1 MKINDSSQQSS
12 FFKKPLA
19 LAVSTACGL
28 AATTAIVVPME
39 AQAQVEEVL
48 VTATRRSE
56 SVQDIPMS
64 VSVLGETQLEDL
76 NITDMEDYIMMLPN
90 VSYVTLGPGSGN
102 IYIRGISSGG
112 ESGLGAN
119 PSVAVYLDEQPV
131 TAVGQYLNPHVYDIN
146 RIEVLAGPQG
156 TTYGANAQSGAIRII
171 TNQPSTEAFEGGVS
185 FSMGQPKSGDLSHLT
200 EAFVN
205 IPLSLSLIHI

>member
-1 MKINDSSQQSS
+1 MKSLNSSQKTS
-12 FFKKPLA
+12 FFRRPLA

-28 AATTAIVVPME
+28 VGATTIAMPT
-39 AQAQVEEVL
+39 QAQVEIEEVL

-90 VSYVTLGPGSGN
+90 VSFVTLGPSSGD

-112 ESGLGAN
+112 ESSLGAN

-131 TAVGQYLNPHVYDIN
+131 TAVGQYLNPHVYDVN
-146 RIEVLAGPQG
+146 RIEVLAGP
-156 TTYGANAQSGAIRII
+156 SGNDLWRKRSVGCHPYHH
-171 TNQPSTEAFEGGVS
+171 QPARVQKASRVGSASAWSSPRVATSV
-185 FSMGQPKSGDLSHLT
+185 T
-200 EAFVN
+200 
-205 IPLSLSLIHI
+205 

>member
-1 MKINDSSQQSS
+1 MKIKDPSQKTS
-12 FFKKPLA
+12 FFRRPLA

-28 AATTAIVVPME
+28 VGATSVVMPNE
-39 AQAQVEEVL
+39 AQAQIEEVL
-48 VTATRRSE
+48 VTATRRAE

-76 NITDMEDYIMMLPN
+76 NINDMEDYVMMLPN
-90 VSYVTLGPGSGN
+90 VSFITLGPSSGD

-112 ESGLGAN
+112 ESQLGAN
-119 PSVAVYLDEQPV
+119 PSVAVYLDDQPV
-131 TAVGQYLNPHVYDIN
+131 TAVGQYLNPHIYDVN

-171 TNQPSTEAFEGGVS
+171 TNAPSTEGFEAGFNIDLKSVS
-185 FSMGQPKSGDLSHLT
+185 IS
-200 EAFVN
+200 
-205 IPLSLSLIHI
+205 I

>member
-76 NITDMEDYIMMLPN
+76 NITDMEDYIMMLP
-90 VSYVTLGPGSGN
+90 
-102 IYIRGISSGG
+102 
-112 ESGLGAN
+112 
-119 PSVAVYLDEQPV
+119 
-131 TAVGQYLNPHVYDIN
+131 
-146 RIEVLAGPQG
+146 
-156 TTYGANAQSGAIRII
+156 
-171 TNQPSTEAFEGGVS
+171 
-185 FSMGQPKSGDLSHLT
+185 
-200 EAFVN
+200 
-205 IPLSLSLIHI
+205 LSLIHI

>member
-1 MKINDSSQQSS
+1 M
-12 FFKKPLA
+12 P
-19 LAVSTACGL
+19 T
-28 AATTAIVVPME
+28 
-39 AQAQVEEVL
+39 QAQVEIEEVL

-90 VSYVTLGPGSGN
+90 VSFVTLGPSSGD

-112 ESGLGAN
+112 ESSLGAN

-131 TAVGQYLNPHVYDIN
+131 TAVGQYLNPHVYDVA

-171 TNQPSTEAFEGGVS
+171 TNQPSTEGFEGGIS
-185 FSMGQPKSGDLSHLT
+185 LGMEQPKSGDISHLT
-200 EAFVN
+200 EGFVN
-205 IPLSLSLIHI
+205 IPLSDSMALRLVGYSKVQGLSLIHI

>member
-156 TTYGANAQSGAIRII
+156 TTY
-171 TNQPSTEAFEGGVS
+171 
-185 FSMGQPKSGDLSHLT
+185 
-200 EAFVN
+200 
-205 IPLSLSLIHI
+205 